1 MCARVSVT
9 VCDAV
14 AECDV
19 LYAVYALPEPAMAMA
34 RTEPRSV
41 VLWSLASAMTTLVIL
56 VTVLPCGFAFNVDVE
71 SAVPYRGIQGSM
83 FGFTVAEHRDRGQS
97 W

>member
-1 MCARVSVT
+1 MAWTGPRS
-9 VCDAV
+9 
-14 AECDV
+14 EV
-19 LYAVYALPEPAMAMA
+19 LRSMACPAMVAIA
-34 RTEPRSV
+34 
-41 VLWSLASAMTTLVIL
+41 IL
-56 VTVLPCGFAFNVDVE
+56 MTVLPYGFAFNVDVE